1 MYCPTEV
8 TAWQQLAQLARASEK
23 QRISDCFSA
32 EPERAQALRMSAA
45 GILADFSKTKITT
58 AVREQL
64 LLLAEQSPLQEKRA
78 AMFAGEEINN
88 TEHRAVLHIA
98 LRDLKREFAD
108 LYGADKA
115 DLVAAEQEKIA
126 RVSKRIRQ
134 QKWSGFSGAAIRHVV
149 NIGIGGSDLGPKMV
163 CETLRNGLDDKLQLH
178 FVSNVD
184 ETHLPHTLQHLSP
197 KETLFIVSSK
207 TFTTQETLLNAQA
220 AKRWIV
226 QHFDNEAAVGAHFIA
241 VTANPE
247 AASAFGIQAE
257 NMLTFW
263 DWVGGR
269 YSLWSSI
276 GLPIAIALGYEAFTD
291 LLAGAHA
298 MDQHFLTADF
308 AENLPFM
315 LALAGIWHIN
325 FQHMQSLAVIP
336 YNDALSLL
344 PMYLQQLDMESNGK
358 SIDVQGR
365 NINYGTGPVLWG
377 QNGSNGQHAFFQ
389 LLHQGRVDVPIEFV
403 AALNPKADDVE
414 QHRVL
419 LANML
424 AQSSAFMTGSAAPD
438 GEPYLHYPGDRPSVT
453 LLLEELTAHN
463 LGALLALYEHKIF
476 VQGVIWNIN
485 SFDQWGVQLG
495 KRLAGELGT
504 DFANPP
510 SQFDSSTRSLMQ
522 WIAARLNR

>member
-8 TAWQQLAQLARASEK
+8 PAWQQLEQLASASKK
-23 QRISDCFSA
+23 QRISDYFSA
-32 EPERAQALRMSAA
+32 ESERAQTLRIEAG
-45 GILADFSKTKITT
+45 GILADFSKTKINA
-58 AVREQL
+58 AVRSQL
-64 LLLAEQSPLQEKRA
+64 LALAEQSPLQEKRA

-98 LRDLKREFAD
+98 LRDLKQEFAH

-115 DLVAAEQEKIA
+115 QLVAAEQTKIA
-126 RVSKRIRQ
+126 RVSARIRQ
-134 QKWSGFSGAAIRHVV
+134 REWLGFGGTPIRHVV

-163 CETLRNGLDDKLQLH
+163 CEALRSGSDDNVNLH

-184 ETHLPHTLQHLSP
+184 ETHLPHTLRHLSP
-197 KETLFIVSSK
+197 EETLFIVSSK
-207 TFTTQETLLNAQA
+207 TFTTQETLLNGHA
-220 AKRWIV
+220 AKRWVV
-226 QHFDNEAAVGAHFIA
+226 QHFADEAAVGAHFIA
-241 VTANPE
+241 VTANPQ
-247 AASAFGIQAE
+247 AASAFGIQLD

-276 GLPIAIALGYEAFTD
+276 GLPIAIALGYEAFSD

-298 MDQHFLTADF
+298 MDQHFLSA
-308 AENLPFM
+308 ACGENLPVM
-315 LALAGIWHIN
+315 LALAGIWHVN
-325 FQHMQSLAVIP
+325 FQQMQSLAVIP

-358 SIDVQGR
+358 SVDIHGR
-365 NINYGTGPVLWG
+365 DIGYPTGPVLWG

-389 LLHQGRVDVPIEFV
+389 LLHQGRVEVPLELI
-403 AALNPKADDVE
+403 AALSPKAEDLA
-414 QHRVL
+414 QHRAL
-419 LANML
+419 LTNML
-424 AQSSAFMTGSAAPD
+424 AQSSAFMTGAAAPE
-438 GEPYLHYPGDRPSVT
+438 GQPYLHYPGDRPSVT

-476 VQGVIWNIN
+476 VQGVIWNVN

-495 KRLAGELGT
+495 KQLAGELGT

-510 SQFDSSTRSLMQ
+510 NQFDPSTRSLMR
-522 WIAARLNR
+522 WIHARLKR

>member
-1 MYCPTEV
+1 MYCPTQV
-8 TAWQQLAQLARASEK
+8 TAWQQLAQLARASKK
-23 QRISDCFSA
+23 QRISDCFSV
-32 EPERAQALRMSAA
+32 EPERAQVLRMTAA

-58 AVREQL
+58 EVRSQL
-64 LLLAEQSPLQEKRA
+64 LLLTEQSPLQAKRA
-78 AMFAGEEINN
+78 AMFAGEKINN
-88 TEHRAVLHIA
+88 TEQRAVLHVA

-134 QKWSGFSGAAIRHVV
+134 QKWSGFSGTAIRHVV

-163 CETLRNGLDDKLQLH
+163 CETLRHGLDDKVRLH

-184 ETHLPHTLQHLSP
+184 ETHLPHTLRHLSP
-197 KETLFIVSSK
+197 EETLFIVSSK

-226 QHFDNEAAVGAHFIA
+226 QHFDDEAAVGAHFIA

-276 GLPIAIALGYEAFTD
+276 GLPIAVALGYETFTN

-298 MDQHFLTADF
+298 MDQHFLSADF
-308 AENLPFM
+308 AENLPVM

-358 SIDVQGR
+358 SVDVQGR
-365 NINYGTGPVLWG
+365 NIDYHTGPVLWG

-389 LLHQGRVDVPIEFV
+389 LLHQGRVEVPIELI
-403 AALNPKADDVE
+403 AALNPRADNAK

-424 AQSSAFMTGSAAPD
+424 AQSSAFMTGAAAPD
-438 GEPYLHYPGDRPSVT
+438 GEPYLHYPGDTPSVT

-510 SQFDSSTRSLMQ
+510 DQFDPSTRSLMQ
-522 WIAARLNR
+522 WIAARLDR

>member
-1 MYCPTEV
+1 MYRPTEV
-8 TAWQQLAQLARASEK
+8 PAWQQLQQLASASKK
-23 QRISDCFSA
+23 QRISDYFST
-32 EPERAQALRMSAA
+32 EPERAQTLRMTAA
-45 GILADFSKTKITT
+45 GILADFSKTKINA
-58 AVREQL
+58 AVRSQL
-64 LLLAEQSPLQEKRA
+64 LLWAEQSPLQEKRA

-88 TEHRAVLHIA
+88 SEQRAVLHIA
-98 LRDLKREFAD
+98 LRDLKREFAY

-115 DLVAAEQEKIA
+115 ELVAAEQAKIA
-126 RVSKRIRQ
+126 SVSARIRRQ
-134 QKWSGFSGAAIRHVV
+134 QWLGFGGRPIRHVV

-163 CETLRNGLDDKLQLH
+163 CETLRNGLDNDVNLH

-184 ETHLPHTLQHLSP
+184 ETHLPHTLRYLSP
-197 KETLFIVSSK
+197 EETLFIVSSK
-207 TFTTQETLLNAQA
+207 TFGTQETLLNAQA

-226 QHFDNEAAVGAHFIA
+226 QHFADDAAVGAHFIA
-241 VTANPE
+241 VTANPQ
-247 AASAFGIQAE
+247 AASAFGIQPD

-276 GLPIAIALGYEAFTD
+276 GLPIAIALGYAAFTE

-298 MDQHFLTADF
+298 MDQHFLSADGG
-308 AENLPFM
+308 ENLPVM

-325 FQHMQSLAVIP
+325 FQQMRSLAVIP

-358 SIDVQGR
+358 SVDIEGRDID
-365 NINYGTGPVLWG
+365 YGTGPVLWG

-389 LLHQGRVDVPIEFV
+389 LLHQGRVEVPIEFI
-403 AALNPKADDVE
+403 AALHPTTDNLE

-424 AQSSAFMTGSAAPD
+424 AQSSALMTGSAPSA
-438 GEPYLHYPGDRPSVT
+438 GQPYLHYPGDRPSVT
-453 LLLEELTAHN
+453 LLLEELTARN

-510 SQFDSSTRSLMQ
+510 SQFDDSTRSLMQ
-522 WIAARLNR
+522 WIAARLKP